1 MTKIA
6 IITGGSGKLGRHIVN
21 HLLKKKFFV
30 YSLDLNYSKK
40 KYLNFKSVKI
50 DITDED
56 QVSQFFKQ
64 IKNINLLVNNAGI
77 GVYTPTL
84 KRTLEDF
91 KKVLDVNLV
100 GNFLMSKNAL
110 KLMKKQKY
118 GKIINLGSI
127 YGIKSSDPR
136 IYGKS
141 GRNNSEVYSAS
152 KAGVIMLTKY
162 LAAHFAKYNIQINC
176 ISPGGFLNNQTKDF
190 VNNYNF
196 KNPSNRMAELKDL
209 NGVLYFLIDKDNAYT
224 NDTNII
230 LDGGFT
236 LW

>member
-1 MTKIA
+1 M
-6 IITGGSGKLGRHIVN
+6 
-21 HLLKKKFFV
+21 
-30 YSLDLNYSKK
+30 
-40 KYLNFKSVKI
+40 
-50 DITDED
+50 
-56 QVSQFFKQ
+56 
-64 IKNINLLVNNAGI
+64 NNAGI

-209 NGVLYFLIDKDNAYT
+209 NGVLNFLIDKDNAYT
-224 NDTNII
+224 NGTNII

>member
-6 IITGGSGKLGRHIVN
+6 IITGGSGKLGQHIVN
-21 HLLKKKFFV
+21 YLLKKNFFV

-40 KYLNFKSVKI
+40 KYSNFKSVKI

-56 QVSQFFKQ
+56 QVSQFFNQ

-91 KKVLDVNLV
+91 KKVLNVNLV

-110 KLMKKQKY
+110 KLMKKQKN

-176 ISPGGFLNNQTKDF
+176 ISPGGFLSNQTKDF

-196 KNPSNRMAELKDL
+196 KNPSNRMAEVKDL
-209 NGVLYFLIDKDNAYT
+209 NSVLNFLIDKDNTYT
-224 NDTNII
+224 NGTNII

>member
-118 GKIINLGSI
+118 GKIINLVSI

-209 NGVLYFLIDKDNAYT
+209 NGVLNFLIDKDNAYT
-224 NDTNII
+224 NGTNII

>member
-6 IITGGSGKLGRHIVN
+6 IITGGSGKLGQHIVN
-21 HLLKKKFFV
+21 YLLKKKFFV

-40 KYLNFKSVKI
+40 KYSNFKSVKI
-50 DITDED
+50 DITDEG
-56 QVSQFFKQ
+56 QVSQFFNQ

-110 KLMKKQKY
+110 KLMKKQKN

-196 KNPSNRMAELKDL
+196 KNPSNRMAEVKDL
-209 NGVLYFLIDKDNAYT
+209 NSVLNFLIDKDNTYT
-224 NDTNII
+224 NGTNII

>member
-209 NGVLYFLIDKDNAYT
+209 NGVLNFLIDKDNAYT
-224 NDTNII
+224 NGTNII

>member
-40 KYLNFKSVKI
+40 KYSNFKSVKI

-196 KNPSNRMAELKDL
+196 KNPSNRMAEVKDL
-209 NGVLYFLIDKDNAYT
+209 NGVLNFLIDKDNAYT
-224 NDTNII
+224 NGTNII

>member
-1 MTKIA
+1 MTKLA

-209 NGVLYFLIDKDNAYT
+209 NGVLNFLIDKDNAYT
-224 NDTNII
+224 NGTNII

>member
-6 IITGGSGKLGRHIVN
+6 IITGGSGKLGQHIVN
-21 HLLKKKFFV
+21 YLLKKNFFV

-40 KYLNFKSVKI
+40 KNSNFESVKV

-84 KRTLEDF
+84 KRTLKDF

-110 KLMKKQKY
+110 KLMKKQKN

-196 KNPSNRMAELKDL
+196 KNPSNRMAEVKDL
-209 NGVLYFLIDKDNAYT
+209 NGVLNFLIDKDNAYT
-224 NDTNII
+224 NGTNII

>member
-6 IITGGSGKLGRHIVN
+6 IITGGSGKLGQHIVN
-21 HLLKKKFFV
+21 YLLKKNFFV

-40 KYLNFKSVKI
+40 KNSNFESVKV

-84 KRTLEDF
+84 KRTLKDF

-110 KLMKKQKY
+110 KLMKKQKN

-196 KNPSNRMAELKDL
+196 KNPSNRMAEVKDL
-209 NGVLYFLIDKDNAYT
+209 NSVLNFLIDKDNAYT
-224 NDTNII
+224 NGTNII

-236 LW
+236 IW

>member
-6 IITGGSGKLGRHIVN
+6 IITGGSGKLGQHIVN
-21 HLLKKKFFV
+21 YLLKKNFFV

-40 KYLNFKSVKI
+40 KYSNFKSVKI
-50 DITDED
+50 DITDEG
-56 QVSQFFKQ
+56 QVSQFFNQ

-110 KLMKKQKY
+110 KLMKKQKN

-196 KNPSNRMAELKDL
+196 KNPSNRMAEVKDL
-209 NGVLYFLIDKDNAYT
+209 NSVLNFLIDKDNTYT
-224 NDTNII
+224 NGTNII

>member
-1 MTKIA
+1 MKKIA
-6 IITGGSGKLGRHIVN
+6 LITGGSGKLGRHIVN

-136 IYGKS
+136 IYEK
-141 GRNNSEVYSAS
+141 RKE
-152 KAGVIMLTKY
+152 
-162 LAAHFAKYNIQINC
+162 
-176 ISPGGFLNNQTKDF
+176 
-190 VNNYNF
+190 
-196 KNPSNRMAELKDL
+196 
-209 NGVLYFLIDKDNAYT
+209 
-224 NDTNII
+224 
-230 LDGGFT
+230 
-236 LW
+236 

>member
-6 IITGGSGKLGRHIVN
+6 VITGGSGKLGRHIVN
-21 HLLKKKFFV
+21 HLLKKNFFV

-40 KYLNFKSVKI
+40 KYSNFKSVKI

-64 IKNINLLVNNAGI
+64 IKNINLLVNNAGV

-110 KLMKKQKY
+110 KLMKKQKN

-162 LAAHFAKYNIQINC
+162 LAAHFAKFNIQINC
-176 ISPGGFLNNQTKDF
+176 ISPGGFFNNQTKDF

-196 KNPSNRMAELKDL
+196 KNPSNRMAEVKDL
-209 NGVLYFLIDKDNAYT
+209 NCVLNFLIDKDNAYT
-224 NDTNII
+224 NGTNII